1 MTDASRSRRHAA
13 RLAGALVTGLRR
25 TATVTLLFALIP
37 TVATLV
43 VAAGVLCAPVSL
55 ATRGPWKPVRI
66 TSFAFFYLL
75 VDLAGL
81 MAAAILWV
89 RQLPDK
95 QNREERRAA
104 DAFAVLERLLRLLRR
119 AAERVFRLQV
129 EVRPPPPGETGHAVV
144 PVLVFVRHAGV
155 GDSFLLLQ
163 ILLSQAGLRPH
174 TVLKRSLRADP
185 ALDVLIGRVPHCFL
199 PPLDGRAE
207 DAIGDLAARLGP
219 GDALVIFPEG
229 GNFTPRRRRRAIAS
243 LRRRGL
249 PRRASRAEQM
259 RHVLPPLDAGALAA
273 IAAAP
278 AADVVFV
285 AHTGLDVVHSART
298 VWSRLPLRDGVRARW
313 WRIPASRVPLGDDAR
328 SEWLLT
334 QWARVDRWIA
344 DHATPDAA
352 HA

>member
-1 MTDASRSRRHAA
+1 M
-13 RLAGALVTGLRR
+13 
-25 TATVTLLFALIP
+25 
-37 TVATLV
+37 
-43 VAAGVLCAPVSL
+43 
-55 ATRGPWKPVRI
+55 
-66 TSFAFFYLL
+66 
-75 VDLAGL
+75 
-81 MAAAILWV
+81 

-129 EVRPPPPGETGHAVV
+129 EVRLPPPGETGHAVV

-174 TVLKRSLRADP
+174 TVLKRTLRADP

-207 DAIGDLAARLGP
+207 DAIGDLAAKLGP

-249 PRRASRAEQM
+249 PRRASRTEQM
-259 RHVLPPLDAGALAA
+259 RHVLPALDAGALAA
-273 IAAAP
+273 ITAAP

-334 QWARVDRWIA
+334 QWARVDHWIA
-344 DHATPDAA
+344 DHVTDVA